1 MSVEFNRDVQRHDAL
16 LQANIVRLER
26 ARIKRRIRSRDVS
39 IADVLESP
47 DESLLSMPVRELL
60 LCVPKLGPDSVRRCL
75 LRAGVPLLL
84 PVGRLTDRQVAKV
97 LFEIPAARR
106 LR

>member
-16 LQANIVRLER
+16 LQANVVRLDR
-26 ARIKRRIRSRDVS
+26 AAIKRQIKRRDAS
-39 IADVLESP
+39 IADVLEKP
-47 DESLLSMPVRELL
+47 PKCLASMPIRELL

-75 LRAGVPLLL
+75 DRAGVPLLR
-84 PVGRLTDRQVAKV
+84 PVGRLTDRQVARV